1 MPGSKKFRSLS
12 IDVDLKNATFRVLG
26 TEDQSGSAY
35 QGLGANGFN
44 GKLLEEV
51 FAKTASAYPTASLV
65 SLYVN
70 DETKRILQDPNWKK
84 P

>member
-1 MPGSKKFRSLS
+1 MPDYKKFRSLS
-12 IDVDLKNATFRVLG
+12 VDVDLKNATFRVLG

-35 QGLGANGFN
+35 QGLGANGLN
-44 GKLLEEV
+44 VKLLDEV
-51 FAKTASAYPTASLV
+51 FAKTSLAYPTAALV